1 MATNLEFI
9 KSASGTSVTTFEITD
24 CFSDKYD
31 VYYVSLTKVDTS
43 ADCSVYIQTVDSGGA
58 NTGSNYDMAGLYMRA
73 WTTFAE
79 SKLTNQTA
87 WGNASNFTMLAG
99 GNSAYDMGVGFYV
112 FNPYDSSSYTFI
124 QGQQSGT
131 VPSGKYGIKHIGVYK
146 VAEQI
151 TGLKFGSVGGTVTF
165 NNITVNVYG
174 VK

>member
-1 MATNLEFI
+1 MAGNLEFI
-9 KSASGTSVTTFEITD
+9 KSASGTSVSSLSVTD
-24 CFSDKYD
+24 CFSADYD
-31 VYYVSLTKVDTS
+31 VYYVSLTKVDTTS
-43 ADCSVYIQTVDSGGA
+43 DTSVYIQTVDSGGA
-58 NTGSNYDMAGLYMRA
+58 NTGANYDMAGLYMRA
-73 WTTFAE
+73 WTSFAE
-79 SKLTNQTA
+79 SKLTNHTA
-87 WGNASNFTMLAG
+87 WGNGSNFTMLVG

-151 TGLKFGSVGGTVTF
+151 TGLKFGLVSGLVTF
-165 NNITVNVYG
+165 NNITINVYG

>member
-1 MATNLEFI
+1 MAGSLEFI
-9 KSASGTSVTTFEITD
+9 KSASGTSVSSLDVTD
-24 CFSDKYD
+24 CFSSDYD

-43 ADCSVYIQTVDSGGA
+43 LDCSIQIRTIDNVGT

-73 WTTFAE
+73 WTSFAE

-87 WGNASNFTMLAG
+87 WGNGSNFTMLSG
-99 GNSAYDMGVGFYV
+99 GNLAYDMGVGFYV

-124 QGQQSGT
+124 KGQQSGT

-151 TGLKFGSVGGTVTF
+151 TGLEFETIGLTPIF

>member
-1 MATNLEFI
+1 MATNLQFI
-9 KSASGTSVTTFEITD
+9 KSASGTSVSSLSVTD
-24 CFSDKYD
+24 CFSANYD

-43 ADCSVYIQTVDSGGA
+43 ADVSVYIQTVDSGGA
-58 NTGSNYDMAGLYMRA
+58 NTGSNYDMAGLYMKA
-73 WTTFAE
+73 FASFAE

-151 TGLKFGSVGGTVTF
+151 TGLKFGSVSGAVTF

>member
-1 MATNLEFI
+1 MAGNLEFI
-9 KSASGTSVTTFEITD
+9 KSASGTSVSSLSVTD
-24 CFSDKYD
+24 CFSADYD
-31 VYYVSLTKVDTS
+31 VYYVSLTKVDTTS
-43 ADCSVYIQTVDSGGA
+43 DTSVYIQTVDSGGA
-58 NTGSNYDMAGLYMRA
+58 NTGANYDMAGLYMKA
-73 WTTFAE
+73 FASFAE
-79 SKLTNQTA
+79 SKLTNHTA
-87 WGNASNFTMLAG
+87 WGNGSNFTMLVG

-124 QGQQSGT
+124 QGQQAGT

-151 TGLKFGSVGGTVTF
+151 TGLKFGLVSGLVTF

>member
-1 MATNLEFI
+1 MAGSLEFI
-9 KSASGTSVTTFEITD
+9 KSASGTSVSSLDVTD
-24 CFSDKYD
+24 CFSADYD

-43 ADCSVYIQTVDSGGA
+43 LDCSIQIQTVDSGGA

-73 WTTFAE
+73 WTSFAE
-79 SKLTNQTA
+79 SKLTNQSA
-87 WGNASNFTMLAG
+87 WGNSSNFTMLAG

-151 TGLKFGSVGGTVTF
+151 TGLQFKTIGITPIF